1 MRYVATVA
9 ALMFLMSFAHGGD
22 CHGLAR
28 PKVVRKKACAK
39 VVVTVRVIPGCEV
52 TAEELAEGVDE
63 DLPPSVLLPVR
74 SMRIARLEH
83 KAAKLE
89 ARNGD

>member
-28 PKVVRKKACAK
+28 PKVVRKKAGAK

-52 TAEELAEGVDE
+52 TAEELE